1 MTKVLE
7 RLSVSQIL
15 VLLYTIVILAGT
27 TLLTLPISSASGEW
41 TSLFDA
47 FFTSTSAVTVTGVTI
62 LETATHWSY
71 FGKTILMFLL
81 EIGGL
86 GIMAFW
92 IIFYQTLVGQPNL
105 KQRLII
111 SESLSLSAGE
121 SILTRVWDI
130 IRFAFSVQFIGAI
143 LLAFAFI
150 PQYGLGKGLY
160 FSLFHSVSAFT
171 NGGLDLFS
179 NSLADFQ
186 TNPYVL
192 VVMMLLVIT
201 GGLGFLVWDDLL
213 RFRERKKLRIYTKV
227 VLFTTSILWVLG
239 IVFFWFAERNTPTF
253 NHLSLTDQFFNYT
266 LLSVTV
272 RSSGFS
278 NIDFTHL
285 STASILLINM
295 LIFIGASSGSTGGGI
310 KVSTLAVLFIVIVR
324 SFQGKKPVV
333 FNRTISQ
340 ETIRRAFYIFTVAIL
355 LVAFGSFALA
365 ITEHLP
371 EGIGMAYIVTEVVSA
386 LGSVGI
392 SLGMTHHLSLSGKW
406 ILIFLMLIG
415 RVGVMT
421 FLWSL
426 FGEKREVRIK
436 YPEKDFLVG

>member
-1 MTKVLE
+1 MTKFFE
-7 RLSVSQIL
+7 RFSISQIL
-15 VLLYTIVILAGT
+15 VLLYTIVILIGT
-27 TLLTLPISSASGEW
+27 VLLTLPIASATGNW
-41 TSLFDA
+41 TSFFDA

-62 LETATHWSY
+62 VDTATYWSY
-71 FGKTILMFLL
+71 FGKTILMILI
-81 EIGGL
+81 EVGGL

-121 SILTRVWDI
+121 SILTRVWEI
-130 IRFAFSVQFIGAI
+130 IRFTFVVQVIGAF
-143 LLAFAFI
+143 LLSFAFI

-179 NSLADFQ
+179 NSLTDFQ

-213 RFRERKKLRIYTKV
+213 HYRERKKLRIYTKV
-227 VLFTTSILWVLG
+227 VLITTSILWLLG
-239 IVFFWFAERNTPTF
+239 IVFFWIAERNTPTF
-253 NHLSLTDQFFNYT
+253 NHLSLSDQFFNYM

-272 RSSGFS
+272 RSSGFT
-278 NIDFTHL
+278 NVDFTHL
-285 STASILLINM
+285 STASILLINI

-310 KVSTLAVLFIVIVR
+310 KVSTLAVIFIVIIR
-324 SFQGKKPVV
+324 SFQGKKPVI

-340 ETIRRAFYIFTVAIL
+340 ETIRRAFFIFTVAIL
-355 LVAFGSFALA
+355 FVAFGSFALA

-392 SLGMTHHLSLSGKW
+392 SLGMTPYLSIAGKW
-406 ILIFLMLIG
+406 ILIILMLIG

-426 FGEKREVRIK
+426 FGEKRETRIN
-436 YPEKDFLVG
+436 YPEKDFIVG